1 MPKYRTCYAAQNS
14 KRSENCI
21 WRGVPVPTAA
31 VVYGAVIMPKL
42 VFVGPVH
49 FVFGLPIWARLS
61 RLNIS
66 ARNLMAKR
74 SLTGNR
80 FSIELSICQMPGAT
94 TAFLGRFPQVPL
106 ARSEEHTS
114 ELQSLR
120 HLVCRLLLEKTRQAT
135 PRSPGWW
142 GSRRWAAR
150 PVGGRE
156 TRRSRTAVWQ
166 STSFFLNDGAPPK
179 FSPLSQRPPL
189 PI

>member
-94 TAFLGRFPQVPL
+94 TAFLGRFPQVDRKSTRL
-106 ARSEEHTS
+106 NSS
-114 ELQSLR
+114 
-120 HLVCRLLLEKTRQAT
+120 HLGISYA
-135 PRSPGWW
+135 
-142 GSRRWAAR
+142 
-150 PVGGRE
+150 
-156 TRRSRTAVWQ
+156 
-166 STSFFLNDGAPPK
+166 
-179 FSPLSQRPPL
+179 
-189 PI
+189 